1 MLPLF
6 GLFLFAPLLIGSIV
20 AGIARNKWLR
30 LAMSLFAFS
39 PIIVGTVLTEWKTP
53 WDKDLLIIWGAYIVL
68 HLVIRFIS
76 RRLSQRLNRSILHFL
91 GQTDNFD
98 GSIAFQVS
106 YEPDKGLIERNTCRS
121 VVQRIIG
128 RWFILCFSQAD

>member
-20 AGIARNKWLR
+20 AGIARNKQLR

-68 HLVIRFIS
+68 YLVIRFIS
-76 RRLSQRLNRSILHFL
+76 RRLSQRLN
-91 GQTDNFD
+91 
-98 GSIAFQVS
+98 
-106 YEPDKGLIERNTCRS
+106 
-121 VVQRIIG
+121 
-128 RWFILCFSQAD
+128 

>member
-6 GLFLFAPLLIGSIV
+6 GLFLFVPLLIGSIV
-20 AGIARNKWLR
+20 AGIARNKYLR

-76 RRLSQRLNRSILHFL
+76 RRLSQRLN
-91 GQTDNFD
+91 
-98 GSIAFQVS
+98 
-106 YEPDKGLIERNTCRS
+106 
-121 VVQRIIG
+121 
-128 RWFILCFSQAD
+128 